1 VNGGSILRYSILGI
15 AACGTLACGGS
26 GDAGSID
33 ATRGADAGGVTAGTT
48 APGDT
53 ASGEAAPGSVRPS
66 EAVLAASES
75 LGAGPNLLLVTL
87 DTLRAD
93 HIGAYGYAGAET
105 PVLDRL
111 AAEGIRFD
119 QVASTAPITL
129 VAHGS
134 IMTGQIPPNHGLR
147 DNGNFLAEDAT
158 STLAEVLDDAGY
170 ATGGFVAS
178 FVLDRRFGLAR
189 GFDAYTDFRGLDP
202 EVGLELLLNVE
213 RRGDEVVDDAIA
225 WLGEQSGPFFA
236 WVHLFDPHTPYEP
249 PEPFASRHPGRPY
262 DGEIAYTDQQLGRL
276 LRYLEESGRAGD
288 TLLIVTADHGEGLGD
303 HQEKWHGFFVYDSTI
318 RVPLIVRGEGLPAG
332 LVVEG
337 QASLVDLLPTT
348 LALLD
353 VEDPDRSSRD
363 GRDLRPL
370 IVDPAAAGRAAYA
383 ESLVPLFNFGWS
395 ELRALRVDGYKYIS
409 APRPE
414 LYDLGADPGER
425 HDLAERDPDRTAEL
439 AAALD
444 AMVAGDDALEVAEGH
459 VAADPETIERL
470 RSLGYLSGSVRP
482 AAGRR
487 DVDPK
492 DRIVAYEA
500 FVEGYEEAT
509 EAVRGGRWAAAER
522 QLRELDQAV
531 PDQFLIQHYL
541 GRAAL
546 GRGDPAAAIEL
557 LERSL
562 TLSPSFYSPTFVEL
576 ARAYAQSGQPQR
588 AIELLAD
595 AVGLYPDNFAIRFNL
610 GYHLQAAGRLDEA
623 LAAYLRA
630 AELVPGYPQLLTNIA
645 AIHLARGEPQEALD
659 ALREALD
666 ANPDDG
672 RAWGNVGM
680 ILGGTGRF
688 GEAEQ
693 AFRRAVALLPNE
705 APLHFNLGLAL
716 MRQGKNAEAI
726 AALRRAL
733 ELDPDMEPAR
743 AALRALGG
751 G

>member
-1 VNGGSILRYSILGI
+1 MAAARWTRRSIFRAIAFGI
-15 AACGTLACGGS
+15 VAAAVLACGGS
-26 GDAGSID
+26 REAESSDVAAG
-33 ATRGADAGGVTAGTT
+33 ALPRGAPSGSAG
-48 APGDT
+48 P
-53 ASGEAAPGSVRPS
+53 R

-75 LGAGPNLLLVTL
+75 LRAGPNLLLVTL

-134 IMTGQIPPNHGLR
+134 IMTGQIPPAHGLR
-147 DNGNFLAEDAT
+147 DNGNYLAEDAT

-202 EVGLELLLNVE
+202 EVGLELLLNVQ

-276 LRYLEESGRAGD
+276 LRYLDESGRARD
-288 TLLIVTADHGEGLGD
+288 TLLVVTADHGEGLGD
-303 HQEKWHGFFVYDSTI
+303 HQEKWHAFFVYDSTI

-337 QASLVDLLPTT
+337 QASLIDLLSTT
-348 LALLD
+348 LALLG
-353 VEDPDRSSRD
+353 VADPDGSSRD

-395 ELRALRVDGYKYIS
+395 ELRALRVDGYKYIA

-414 LYDLGADPGER
+414 LYDLRADPGER
-425 HDLAERDPDRTAEL
+425 HDLAERDPDRAAEL

-444 AMVAGDDALEVAEGH
+444 AMAAGDDALEVAERH

-482 AAGRR
+482 EAGRR

-492 DRIVAYEA
+492 DRIVAYET
-500 FVEGYEEAT
+500 FVERFEEAT
-509 EAVRGGRWAAAER
+509 EAVRGGRWEAAER
-522 QLRELDQAV
+522 QLRELDRAV
-531 PDQFLIQHYL
+531 PDQFIIQHYL

-576 ARAYAQSGQPQR
+576 ARAYAQSGRPQR
-588 AIELLAD
+588 AIELLDD
-595 AVGLYPDNFAIRFNL
+595 AVALYPDNFAIRFNL

-623 LAAYLRA
+623 LAAYRRA
-630 AELVPGYPQLLTNIA
+630 AELGPGYPQLLTNIA
-645 AIHLARGEPQEALD
+645 SIHLARGEPQEALD
-659 ALREALD
+659 ALRAALD

-693 AFRRAVALLPNE
+693 AFRRATALLPDE

-726 AALRRAL
+726 TELRRAL